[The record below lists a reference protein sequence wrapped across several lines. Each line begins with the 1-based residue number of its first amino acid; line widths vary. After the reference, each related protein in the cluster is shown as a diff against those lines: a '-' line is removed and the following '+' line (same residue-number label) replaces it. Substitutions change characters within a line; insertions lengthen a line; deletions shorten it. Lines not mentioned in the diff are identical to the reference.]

1 MGVRALVPVGE
12 NRWMAPKDVRLIPT
26 LYQRG
31 SKNGL
36 RRLSGALQT
45 SVTTI
50 SPCQINN
57 IHIQLW
63 TRMFYCNQD
72 VPPTGNGLLL
82 FDN

>member
-26 LYQRG
+26 LYKRG

-45 SVTTI
+45 SFTTI
-50 SPCQINN
+50 SPCKINN
-57 IHIQLW
+57 IHLQLGM
-63 TRMFYCNQD
+63 RM
-72 VPPTGNGLLL
+72 L
-82 FDN
+82 

>member
-12 NRWMAPKDVRLIPT
+12 SRWMAPKDVRLIPT

-45 SVTTI
+45 FHRLNC
-50 SPCQINN
+50 P
-57 IHIQLW
+57 
-63 TRMFYCNQD
+63 D
-72 VPPTGNGLLL
+72 LLL
-82 FDN
+82 LIVVLVV

>member
-45 SVTTI
+45 FPRVSLLRR
-50 SPCQINN
+50 
-57 IHIQLW
+57 HI
-63 TRMFYCNQD
+63 F
-72 VPPTGNGLLL
+72 LLDFHIL
-82 FDN
+82 RS